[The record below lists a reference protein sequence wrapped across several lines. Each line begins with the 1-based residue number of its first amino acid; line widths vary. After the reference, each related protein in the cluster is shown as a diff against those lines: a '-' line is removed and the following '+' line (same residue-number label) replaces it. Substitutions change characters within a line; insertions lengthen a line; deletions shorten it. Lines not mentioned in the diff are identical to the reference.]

1 MLEAPKHPA
10 AAANALPRV
19 AAQASLDNA
28 PAVATATGDAALAG
42 VRESEGNLQL
52 QQSVGGGSSA
62 PDQSLH
68 FMFRNE
74 SWVEVRDGLG
84 KVVYSN
90 LNAPGSE
97 RVVRGDPPFSLVIGG
112 ASGVQLSY
120 NGSRVDLAA
129 YATEDVARLRL
140 E

>member
-1 MLEAPKHPA
+1 MLF
-10 AAANALPRV
+10 R
-19 AAQASLDNA
+19 S
-28 PAVATATGDAALAG
+28 
-42 VRESEGNLQL
+42 
-52 QQSVGGGSSA
+52 SSA

>member
-1 MLEAPKHPA
+1 
-10 AAANALPRV
+10 
-19 AAQASLDNA
+19 
-28 PAVATATGDAALAG
+28 
-42 VRESEGNLQL
+42 
-52 QQSVGGGSSA
+52 
-62 PDQSLH
+62 
-68 FMFRNE
+68 
-74 SWVEVRDGLG
+74 
-84 KVVYSN
+84 VVYSN